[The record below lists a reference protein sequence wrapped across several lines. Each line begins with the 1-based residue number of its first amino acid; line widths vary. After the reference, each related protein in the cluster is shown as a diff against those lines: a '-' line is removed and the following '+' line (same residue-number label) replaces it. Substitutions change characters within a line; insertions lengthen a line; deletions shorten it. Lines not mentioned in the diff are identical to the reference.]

1 MARALDLAET
11 VRGRTAPNPPV
22 GAVVVRD
29 GEIVGEGCHVA
40 AGQPH
45 AESVA
50 LERAGERAR
59 GATLYVTLEPCCH
72 HGRTPPCVDGILA
85 AGIGEVRYA
94 VQDPDPRVDGG
105 GRRTLEDAG
114 IVVRTG
120 EGAERGTTLM
130 RGYLKRQRRGLP
142 WVTAKY
148 AMTLDGKTATRIGD
162 SRWISGTASRRYGH
176 TMRDRADAVMVGI
189 GTVLADNPRLTVRP
203 SPMDG
208 RQPLRAVV
216 DSRLRLPPGSVLAT
230 ELAQGT
236 MVAYVKDEARSARAA
251 ELTSLGLELLPL
263 PAEVGGRVDL
273 TALLTEL
280 ARRGLSEVLVEG
292 GGTLL
297 AGLLAAELVDEVAC
311 CVAPVLTGGAAAPT
325 PVEGEGYERIADA
338 LRLERPA
345 VVRRGADVW
354 ITARLHA
361 SASAVVGGA

>member
-22 GAVVVRD
+22 GAVVVRG

-45 AESVA
+45 AEAVA

-72 HGRTPPCVDGILA
+72 RGRTPPCVDGILA
-85 AGIGEVRYA
+85 AGIREVRYG

-105 GRRTLEDAG
+105 GRRTLEAAG
-114 IVVRTG
+114 IVVRAG
-120 EGAERGTTLM
+120 EGAERGTTLL

-148 AMTLDGKTATRIGD
+148 AMTLDGKTATRTGD
-162 SRWISGTASRRYGH
+162 SRWISGPASRRYAH
-176 TMRDRADAVMVGI
+176 TMRDRVDAVLVGI

-203 SPMDG
+203 APADG
-208 RQPLRAVV
+208 RQPLRVVV
-216 DSRLRLPPGSVLAT
+216 DSQLRLPIDAALAT
-230 ELAQGT
+230 ELAAGT
-236 MVAYVKDEARSARAA
+236 LLAHVNDGASSARAA
-251 ELTSLGLELLPL
+251 ELAARGIELLPL
-263 PAEVGGRVDL
+263 AAGERGHVDL
-273 TALLTEL
+273 AALLTEL